1 MDLLKKAFYGNL
13 RFTSKIQVYLFMDFY
28 AMLNTACYSESKN
41 DSMIN
46 SILNL
51 GCTNYTWN
59 EKINSNI
66 LIKT

>member
-1 MDLLKKAFYGNL
+1 MVIYAFQAN
-13 RFTSKIQVYLFMDFY
+13 IQAYLFMYFY
-28 AMLNTACYSESKN
+28 AMLNTASYSESKN

-46 SILNL
+46 SILNP
-51 GCTNYTWN
+51 GCTSYIWN